1 MLEEI
6 RISNFAIIDQLEL
19 HFTNGL
25 NVISGETGAGK
36 SIIIDAVEVLMGGKA
51 EPSMI
56 RAGADKAVIEAVFS
70 VTPAARPYV
79 LPILEQEGL
88 IEGSDPDSIILSRE
102 IRQNGR
108 STARVNGSTINIS
121 ILNSVGTH
129 LIDIHGQSEHLSLLK
144 PRSHIDLLDRYAS
157 LFDRRQQLGEMVG
170 ELSVVRKEL
179 RILQSDR
186 NKLERRAEQ
195 LRYDIEQIESA
206 NLKAGEEDQLEIER
220 KRLGSSEQLAK
231 LLQDTLAILDGDDTN
246 DSIPAIDQL
255 QQIAVLVEKIAHIDK
270 SLKEEVDTANSLSD
284 TLQELALTL
293 RDYADDLE
301 YDPDRLDEIQER
313 LELINTLRRRYG
325 ITVSHVLEYCQ
336 SARIELER
344 IDNSDIHLEKLEAE
358 EDALLHKIGA
368 VSQTLSQARQQAGE
382 KLAWQIVQEL
392 GDLRMGRAR
401 FSVQVSQQR
410 DQEGCFVGD
419 QRLAFDASGV
429 DHVEFMMSANPG
441 EPMMPLAKVASGGET
456 ARIMLAMK
464 QALTMADPTDTLIF
478 DEIDQGIGGRL
489 GSVVGEKLWN
499 LANHH
504 QVLVVT
510 HLAQLA
516 AYSDA
521 HFKVEKRIINNR
533 TSTHIQQ
540 LLTDE
545 ARTAELAEMLGTTGE
560 SGEQSARDLTI
571 AALGYKG
578 LGTHTPPQA

>member
-19 HFTNGL
+19 HFTHGL

-56 RAGADKAVIEAVFS
+56 RAGAEKAVIEAVFS
-70 VTPAARPYV
+70 VTTVARPYV

-108 STARVNGSTINIS
+108 STARVNGSTINIA

-129 LIDIHGQSEHLSLLK
+129 LIDIHGQSEHLSLLN
-144 PRSHIDLLDRYAS
+144 PRSHIDLLDRYAN
-157 LFDRRQQLGEMVG
+157 LLDRRQQLGEMVSALG
-170 ELSVVRKEL
+170 GVRKEL
-179 RILQSDR
+179 RSLQADR
-186 NKLERRAEQ
+186 DKLERRAEQ

-220 KRLGSSEQLAK
+220 KRLGSSEQLAT
-231 LLQDTLAILDGDDTN
+231 LLQDALAILDGDDSN
-246 DSIPAIDQL
+246 DSNPAIDQL
-255 QQIAVLVEKIAHIDK
+255 QQIAVIVEKIAHIDK

-336 SARIELER
+336 SARAELER
-344 IDNSDIHLEKLEAE
+344 IDNSDTRLEKLKVE
-358 EDALLHKIGA
+358 EDALLRKIGTL
-368 VSQTLSQARQQAGE
+368 SETLSQARQQAGE
-382 KLAWQIVQEL
+382 KLAGQIVQEL

-401 FSVQVSQQR
+401 FSVRVSQQR
-410 DQEGCFVGD
+410 EEDGCFVGD

-429 DHVEFMMSANPG
+429 DQVEFMMSANLG
-441 EPMMPLAKVASGGET
+441 EPMLPLAKVASGGET

-521 HFKVEKRIINNR
+521 HFKVEKRVINNR

-571 AALGYKG
+571 AALGYKE
-578 LGTHTPPQA
+578 LGTRTPPQV

>member
-19 HFTNGL
+19 HFTHGL

-56 RAGADKAVIEAVFS
+56 RAGADKAVIEGVFS

-79 LPILEQEGL
+79 LPILEHEGL

-108 STARVNGSTINIS
+108 STARVNGSTINIA

-144 PRSHIDLLDRYAS
+144 PRSHIDLLDRYAM
-157 LFDRRQQLGEMVG
+157 LLERRQQLGEMVN
-170 ELSVVRKEL
+170 ELSGVRKEL

-186 NKLERRAEQ
+186 DKLERRAEQ

-206 NLKAGEEDQLEIER
+206 DLKAGEEDQLELER
-220 KRLGSSEQLAK
+220 KRLGSSEQLAT
-231 LLQDTLAILDGDDTN
+231 LLQEALEIVDGDDSN
-246 DSIPAIDQL
+246 ANLSAIDQL
-255 QQIAVLVEKIAHIDK
+255 QQIAVIVEKIAHIDK
-270 SLKEEVDTANSLSD
+270 SLKDEVDTANNLSD

-325 ITVSHVLEYCQ
+325 ITVSHVLEYCE
-336 SARIELER
+336 SARAELER
-344 IDNSDIHLEKLEAE
+344 IDNSDAHLEKLKTE
-358 EDALLHKIGA
+358 EETLLRKIGT
-368 VSQTLSQARQQAGE
+368 VCQTLSHSRQQAGE
-382 KLAWQIVQEL
+382 KLAAQIVQEL
-392 GDLRMGRAR
+392 GDLRMGRAQ
-401 FSVQVSQQR
+401 FSVHISQHVDR
-410 DQEGCFVGD
+410 DGCFVGEH
-419 QRLAFDASGV
+419 RYAFDLTGM
-429 DHVEFMMSANPG
+429 DQVEFMMSANPG
-441 EPMMPLAKVASGGET
+441 EPMMPLVKVASGGET

-464 QALTMADPTDTLIF
+464 RALTMADPTDTLIF

-499 LANHH
+499 LASHH

-521 HFKVEKRIINNR
+521 HYKVEKRVINNR

-540 LLTDE
+540 LITEE
-545 ARTAELAEMLGTTGE
+545 ARTTELAEMLGTTGE
-560 SGEQSARDLTI
+560 SGEQSARDLSI
-571 AALGYKG
+571 AALGYKA
-578 LGTHTPPQA
+578 LARPNSQS

>member
-19 HFTNGL
+19 HFTHGL

-56 RAGADKAVIEAVFS
+56 RAGADKAVIEGVFS
-70 VTPAARPYV
+70 VTANARPYV

-108 STARVNGSTINIS
+108 STARVNGSTINIA

-144 PRSHIDLLDRYAS
+144 PRSHIDLLDRYAM
-157 LFDRRQQLGEMVG
+157 LLERRQQLGDMVND
-170 ELSVVRKEL
+170 LSIIRKEL

-186 NKLERRAEQ
+186 DKLERRAEQ
-195 LRYDIEQIESA
+195 LRYDIEQIEA
-206 NLKAGEEDQLEIER
+206 AGLKAGEEDQLELER
-220 KRLGSSEQLAK
+220 KRLGSSEQLAT
-231 LLQDTLAILDGDDTN
+231 LLQEALEILDGDDSN
-246 DSIPAIDQL
+246 ANLSAIDQL
-255 QQIAVLVEKIAHIDK
+255 QQIAVIVEKVAHIDK
-270 SLKEEVDTANSLSD
+270 SLKDEVDTANNLSD

-325 ITVSHVLEYCQ
+325 ITVSHVLEYCE

-344 IDNSDIHLEKLEAE
+344 IDNSDVRLEKLKTDE
-358 EDALLHKIGA
+358 EVLLRKIGA
-368 VSQTLSQARQQAGE
+368 VCQTLSQSRRQAGE
-382 KLAWQIVQEL
+382 KLADQIVQEL
-392 GDLRMGRAR
+392 GDLRMGRAQ
-401 FSVQVSQQR
+401 FSVQIHQQVDR
-410 DQEGCFVGD
+410 DGCFVD
-419 QRLAFDASGV
+419 EQRYAFDLTGM
-429 DHVEFMMSANPG
+429 DQVEFMMSANPG

-464 QALTMADPTDTLIF
+464 RALTMADPTDTLIF

-499 LANHH
+499 LASQH

-521 HFKVEKRIINNR
+521 HFKVEKRVINNR
-533 TSTHIQQ
+533 TSTHIHQ
-540 LLTDE
+540 LITDE

-560 SGEQSARDLTI
+560 SGEQSARDLSI
-571 AALGYKG
+571 AALGYKA
-578 LGTHTPPQA
+578 TARPNHPA